1 MPPTA
6 SKWPSASTDVA
17 EHATASATNT
27 LPFLILLI
35 RMALFVGR
43 TSTACQPKSPAP
55 KTKIFQSDCYELKV
69 YTPHFFTDQEPTFK
83 LEKYEMPRVKT
94 YLSLIFIRL
103 FELKG
108 PMLPPLKWP

>member
-43 TSTACQPKSPAP
+43 TSTACPPNSTAP
-55 KTKIFQSDCYELKV
+55 RKKIFQSDFQELKS
-69 YTPHFFTDQEPTFK
+69 YTPHFSVDQDLKFK
-83 LEKYEMPRVKT
+83 LEKYEMP
-94 YLSLIFIRL
+94 
-103 FELKG
+103 
-108 PMLPPLKWP
+108 